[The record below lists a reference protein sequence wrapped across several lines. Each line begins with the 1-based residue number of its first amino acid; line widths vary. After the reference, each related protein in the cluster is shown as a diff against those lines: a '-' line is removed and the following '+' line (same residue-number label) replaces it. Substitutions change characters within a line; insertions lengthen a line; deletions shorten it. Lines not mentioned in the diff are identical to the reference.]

1 MGKTRSGTRRG
12 RGEDGDQRRHLR
24 VRTLLLLVV
33 LVPTLGTIV
42 LASIAGAAAR
52 VERDAAA
59 RLSDEARELTTTV
72 AVLSVLT
79 DEEVVSKLLAIA
91 SEFGLGIDQASEAF
105 GSDYG
110 DQLVDARAALDRN
123 DAVQSQA
130 SFSGPLANLRAT
142 RERLDAGE
150 ASFEDVDAA
159 FHQLA
164 QAVDD
169 QWALRIA
176 RLDAALASDSLP
188 AELHHRVDAISGV
201 FDSLIVGNLRA
212 SLVSRLL
219 LGDETATTARELLEA
234 QTRFEVVVEGFA
246 PLLGPRGQAAWRG
259 HASDPAALR
268 FEATIDAAADRVLND
283 AVEPVTTDPATLGAD
298 FADAQ
303 TWASTF
309 TSTVVFAAED
319 LEQEAAEHAGAADLH
334 LRTQVGLAVLLT
346 VLALAGAGYL
356 ARSLT
361 GPVRR
366 LEQAA
371 HRVQS
376 GDFGLERIATEGPKE
391 LARTAAAF
399 NEMTATLASVEA
411 HAVALADD
419 PDDAVLSEELPGRT
433 GRALQVA
440 LNRLRSSI
448 RMADQQRRELQQ
460 LATHDSLTG
469 LLNRAAAFQ
478 MIERDLSRSRREGGL
493 VMALFI
499 DLDDLKQI
507 NDEHGHAAGDDA
519 LRLAA
524 EALRASTRESDI
536 VARLGGDEFLVA
548 GMVLEE
554 RAEVGRLADRL
565 LAAVGSQVVQ
575 TVGESIPLRCC
586 VGVAVT
592 PEGHVTV
599 EELVQ
604 YADSALYQAKRT
616 GKHRVAWHDDD
627 DDATARGGALPTA
640 GAAPER

>member
-1 MGKTRSGTRRG
+1 MGTTRSGTRRG
-12 RGEDGDQRRHLR
+12 RSEDSDKRHLR

-72 AVLSVLT
+72 AILGVVT

-91 SEFGLGIDQASEAF
+91 SEFGFGIDQSSEAF

-110 DQLVDARAALDRN
+110 AQLDDARAALDGN
-123 DAVQSQA
+123 DALQSQA
-130 SFSGPLANLRAT
+130 SFVGPLANLRAT

-150 ASFEDVDAA
+150 ASFEEVDAA

-164 QAVDD
+164 QAVKD
-169 QWALRIA
+169 QWALRMV
-176 RLDAALASDSLP
+176 RLDAALAADSLP
-188 AELHHRVDAISGV
+188 AELHQRVDAVGGA

-212 SLVSRLL
+212 SLVGRLL
-219 LGDETATTARELLEA
+219 LEDETATATRELLEA
-234 QTRFEVVVEGFA
+234 QAHFDVVVEGFA
-246 PLLGPRGQAAWRG
+246 PLLGPRGQEAWSA

-268 FEATIDAAADRVLND
+268 FEATIDAAADRLLTE
-283 AVEPVTTDPATLGAD
+283 AVEPVTTDLSTMGAV
-298 FADAQ
+298 FADTQ
-303 TWASTF
+303 TWASTL
-309 TSTVVFAAED
+309 TSTVVAAAED
-319 LEQEAAEHAGAADLH
+319 LEQEAADHTGAADLH
-334 LRTQVGLAVLLT
+334 LRTQVGIAVLLT
-346 VLALAGAGYL
+346 LLALAGAGYL
-356 ARSLT
+356 ARRLT

-371 HRVQS
+371 NRVQS
-376 GDFGLERIATEGPKE
+376 GDFDLDRIATDGPKE

-440 LNRLRSSI
+440 LNRLRSSM

-519 LRLAA
+519 LRLTA
-524 EALRASTRESDI
+524 EALRATTRESDI

-565 LAAVGSQVVQ
+565 LVAIGSQAVQ
-575 TVGESIPLRCC
+575 TVDAPVPLRCC

-592 PEGHVTV
+592 SEGHSTV
-599 EELVQ
+599 EELVHF
-604 YADSALYQAKRT
+604 ADSALYQAKRT

-627 DDATARGGALPTA
+627 ATARGGALPTA
-640 GAAPER
+640 GAAPDR